1 MALPLSDR
9 GSVPLLLDGLS
20 LSYTAGVPVLDG
32 VSLEV
37 EPGRTLALL
46 GPSGCGKTTLLRVV
60 AGLERPDAGTV
71 RVGDRLLT
79 GPGVHVAPEQR
90 HVGMVFQD
98 WALFAHLDVA
108 RNVGFGLPRAERRVS
123 PRIDRSLEL
132 VGMSEF
138 ASRRPDTL
146 SGGQQ
151 QRVALARAIA
161 PEPSVLLLDEPFS
174 NLDTSMRVRV
184 RRELHALLGE
194 LGITS
199 VFVTHDQDEAFV
211 LGSSVAVMS
220 EGRLVQCGSPE
231 DLYERPVDA
240 WVATFVGDA
249 DFVSG
254 SARGDT
260 VETAFGVLPL
270 ASSRTGPVRVLLR
283 PEHLRVA
290 ADAGAP
296 ARDGATG
303 VRGRVVL
310 VEYVGRATT
319 MHVDCGD
326 GTLRVRTPGRGPVE
340 PGALVTV
347 QHRGGAVQALDPV
360 NGAAS

>member
-1 MALPLSDR
+1 MALPLTDR
-9 GSVPLLLDGLS
+9 GSVPLRLDDLS
-20 LSYTAGVPVLDG
+20 LSFAADVPVLDG
-32 VSLEV
+32 VALEV
-37 EPGRTLALL
+37 EAGSTLALL
-46 GPSGCGKTTLLRVV
+46 GPSGCGKTTLLRVI

-79 GPGVHVAPEQR
+79 GPGVLVAPEQR

-98 WALFAHLDVA
+98 WALFGHLDVA
-108 RNVGFGLPRAERRVS
+108 RNVGFGLPRSERRSS

-132 VGMSEF
+132 VGMTEF

-174 NLDTSMRVRV
+174 NLDSSMRVRV
-184 RRELHALLGE
+184 RSELHELLGE

-211 LGSSVAVMS
+211 LGSTVAVMS
-220 EGRLVQCGSPE
+220 SGRVVQCGTPE

-240 WVATFVGDA
+240 WVAAFVGDA
-249 DFVSG
+249 DFVPG
-254 SARGDT
+254 TAHGDT
-260 VETAFGVLPL
+260 VETPLGVLPL
-270 ASSRTGPVRVLLR
+270 ADRRTGAVRVLVR
-283 PEHLRVA
+283 PEHLRVV
-290 ADAGAP
+290 ADPDGTPTDGPAGL
-296 ARDGATG
+296 
-303 VRGRVVL
+303 RGRVVL

-319 MHVDCGD
+319 VHVDVGNLV
-326 GTLRVRTPGRGPVE
+326 LRVCTPGGPTV
-340 PGALVTV
+340 GVGDDVIV
-347 QHRGGAVQALDPV
+347 QHGGGVVQALDPAS
-360 NGAAS
+360 GAPS